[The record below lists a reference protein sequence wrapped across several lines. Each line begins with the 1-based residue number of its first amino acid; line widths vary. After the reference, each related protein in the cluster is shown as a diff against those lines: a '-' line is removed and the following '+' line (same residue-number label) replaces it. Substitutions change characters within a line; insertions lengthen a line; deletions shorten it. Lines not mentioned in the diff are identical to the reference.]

1 MTTWTT
7 PEVIEIDM
15 SAEIGSYQDDT
26 EPREDWTE
34 RLAPADVVD
43 SSD

>member
-7 PEVIEIDM
+7 PEFTEIDM

-26 EPREDWTE
+26 EPREDRTDRMTPE
-34 RLAPADVVD
+34 VVD
-43 SSD
+43 SKE